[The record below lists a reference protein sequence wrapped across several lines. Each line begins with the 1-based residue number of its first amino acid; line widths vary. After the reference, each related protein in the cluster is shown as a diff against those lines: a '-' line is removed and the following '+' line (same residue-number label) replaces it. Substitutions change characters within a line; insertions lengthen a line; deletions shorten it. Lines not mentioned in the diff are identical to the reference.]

1 MKDKVWLLSFD
12 CPLRFIFSHSAL
24 KEGWDNPNVFQVCT
38 LIEQK
43 STFTCRQKVGR
54 GLRLCVNQD
63 GERIEDRETNILH
76 VIANESFAE
85 FADKLQKEI
94 EDETGMKFGVLQ
106 LSALIDLTYEEKVE
120 IEHQMDE
127 ADAIDL
133 YGALMVEG
141 IIDNDGKVKEHV
153 DIEKLEMPQIAEPLR
168 KEVKKIM
175 KQAEPV
181 TFEKLKEV
189 KCVETRIEEKTFT
202 HEQAEEIIEELK
214 EKKII
219 SKEGKIKDTL

>member
-1 MKDKVWLLSFD
+1 
-12 CPLRFIFSHSAL
+12 
-24 KEGWDNPNVFQVCT
+24 
-38 LIEQK
+38 
-43 STFTCRQKVGR
+43 
-54 GLRLCVNQD
+54 
-63 GERIEDRETNILH
+63 
-76 VIANESFAE
+76 
-85 FADKLQKEI
+85 
-94 EDETGMKFGVLQ
+94 DETGMKFGVLQ

-189 KCVETRIEEKTFT
+189 KC
-202 HEQAEEIIEELK
+202 EI
-214 EKKII
+214 
-219 SKEGKIKDTL
+219 GRAHV